1 MSIQKLVIDV
11 LSSRLETCLPCIA
24 NQAAIACRRGADDM
38 PFENRL
44 IDFDAVPEAAPADC
58 AAEPLGSRLLHH
70 VPWTEAEYSIS
81 AIVTDEQA
89 APALIP
95 MHMRS
100 GTGYAI
106 ASPISIGRNPRTSK
120 GNTAMRSLGIF
131 AATAAFLVSA
141 PAVAEDVKVGIGISG
156 WTGFAPLTLANQAGI
171 FKKNGLD
178 VTIKKIPQKDRHLA
192 IASGDVQCAATT
204 VETWISWNANGVAT
218 KQIFQLDKSY
228 GADGMATRNDVA
240 SIKDLKGKTVAA
252 SAPGTAPYFTLAWML
267 KKNGLSVK
275 DVTVVNLEP
284 AGAAQAFVAGQNDAA
299 MTYEPYLS
307 TVRAAP
313 DKGKIIATTLDY
325 PMIMDTFGCTPKFLA
340 DNPKAAKALAD
351 SYFEAIAMIEK
362 DQPKSY
368 EIMGADVKQ
377 SGEQFG
383 NSAKYLRWQDKA
395 ANQKFF
401 TGEFLAFNKEAADL
415 LLEIGIIKSIP
426 KIDDLFDA
434 SFIK

>member
-1 MSIQKLVIDV
+1 MRSFGFLAAAAALLV
-11 LSSRLETCLPCIA
+11 T
-24 NQAAIACRRGADDM
+24 
-38 PFENRL
+38 
-44 IDFDAVPEAAPADC
+44 APA
-58 AAEPLGSRLLHH
+58 AA
-70 VPWTEAEYSIS
+70 
-81 AIVTDEQA
+81 Q
-89 APALIP
+89 
-95 MHMRS
+95 
-100 GTGYAI
+100 
-106 ASPISIGRNPRTSK
+106 
-120 GNTAMRSLGIF
+120 
-131 AATAAFLVSA
+131 
-141 PAVAEDVKVGIGISG
+141 DVKVGIGISG

-192 IASGDVQCAATT
+192 IASGDIQCAATT

-228 GADGMATRNDVA
+228 GADGMVTRNDVA
-240 SIKDLKGKTVAA
+240 AIKDLKGKTVAA

-267 KKNGLSVK
+267 KKNGLTVK

-284 AGAAQAFVAGQNDAA
+284 AAAAQAFVSGQNDAA

-325 PMIMDTFGCTPKFLA
+325 PMIMDTFGCTPKFLTE
-340 DNPKAAKALAD
+340 NPKAAKALAD
-351 SYFEAIAMIEK
+351 SYFEAVAMIEK
-362 DQPKSY
+362 DQAKSY
-368 EIMGADVKQ
+368 EIMGSDVKQ

-401 TGEFLAFNKEAADL
+401 AGEWQAFTKEAADL

-426 KIDDLFDA
+426 KIDDLVDT